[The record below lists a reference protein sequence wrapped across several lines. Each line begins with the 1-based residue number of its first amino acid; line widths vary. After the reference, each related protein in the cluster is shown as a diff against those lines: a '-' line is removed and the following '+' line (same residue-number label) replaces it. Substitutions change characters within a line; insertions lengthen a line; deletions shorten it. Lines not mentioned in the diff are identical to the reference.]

1 MLYFCVFQLLAQK
14 LYEKDPS
21 KLGQWDPVEMMP
33 HHALSSG
40 DTSSEG
46 EEDIPA
52 PHIPVAEQ
60 LSLPPHHSY
69 PVQRLPTLLRANVP
83 NSQSTTNP
91 PNLSTSNTP
100 TITSHKG
107 PKHKIIEGLEEK
119 AQVSKTE
126 MNEPV
131 SERRTDDLSES

>member
-1 MLYFCVFQLLAQK
+1 MAQK

-52 PHIPVAEQ
+52 LHIPVAEQ
-60 LSLPPHHSY
+60 LPPHHSY
-69 PVQRLPTLLRANVP
+69 PEQRLPTLLRANLS
-83 NSQSTTNP
+83 NRQSNTNP
-91 PNLSTSNTP
+91 PNLSTSNSP

-107 PKHKIIEGLEEK
+107 PKHKIVEGLEEK

-126 MNEPV
+126 MSEPV

>member
-1 MLYFCVFQLLAQK
+1 MAQK

-46 EEDIPA
+46 EEDPS

-60 LSLPPHHSY
+60 LPPHHSY
-69 PVQRLPTLLRANVP
+69 PVQRHSSLLRANLSNCQV
-83 NSQSTTNP
+83 TTSP
-91 PNLSTSNTP
+91 PNLSNSNTP

-107 PKHKIIEGLEEK
+107 PKHKIIEALEEK

-126 MNEPV
+126 MGETV
-131 SERRTDDLSES
+131 SERRTDDQSES

>member
-1 MLYFCVFQLLAQK
+1 MKYYCVFQLLAQK

-60 LSLPPHHSY
+60 LPPHHSY
-69 PVQRLPTLLRANVP
+69 PVQRLPMLVKANLST
-83 NSQSTTNP
+83 SQSTTNS
-91 PNLSTSNTP
+91 PNLSTSNSL

>member
-1 MLYFCVFQLLAQK
+1 MAQK

-46 EEDIPA
+46 EEDIP
-52 PHIPVAEQ
+52 VAEQ
-60 LSLPPHHSY
+60 LPTHHSY
-69 PVQRLPTLLRANVP
+69 PVQRLPTLLRANLS

-91 PNLSTSNTP
+91 PNLSTSNSP

-119 AQVSKTE
+119 AQLSKTE